1 MTLRG
6 GRACEFKVFVTP
18 FCSTT
23 IEDKILIV
31 AKRSGI
37 KEASNNPQGLK
48 AETTAMTLL
57 CDDDVVGV
65 KLSLRGAT
73 ISTGPSS
80 AETTSRSRRRR
91 EGA

>member
-1 MTLRG
+1 MTLRRG
-6 GRACEFKVFVTP
+6 MACEFKVFVTP

-37 KEASNNPQGLK
+37 KEASNNPLGLK

-57 CDDDVVGV
+57 CDHDVVGV
-65 KLSLRGAT
+65 KLSLQ
-73 ISTGPSS
+73 
-80 AETTSRSRRRR
+80 
-91 EGA
+91 

>member
-1 MTLRG
+1 MTLRRG
-6 GRACEFKVFVTP
+6 MACEFKVFVTP

-65 KLSLRGAT
+65 KLSLRGQ
-73 ISTGPSS
+73 
-80 AETTSRSRRRR
+80 
-91 EGA
+91 

>member
-1 MTLRG
+1 MTLRRG
-6 GRACEFKVFVTP
+6 MACEFKVFVTP

-57 CDDDVVGV
+57 CCDDVVGV
-65 KLSLRGAT
+65 ELSLRGAMM
-73 ISTGPSS
+73 STRQSS

-91 EGA
+91 VGA